1 MVGSANRIGPD
12 GADVARRLSWIPGAT
27 LRPAT
32 LRLWRWIA
40 AVTAIALYCGLSL
53 QLTGTL
59 APWANLTDL
68 GALVR
73 PAPTPALA
81 ALRNTLSQLA
91 NRTNVAPAYAEDL
104 AAATAFYN
112 AHGGPLLWVTEG
124 GISERGNAVIAE
136 IRKADDWGLRARD
149 FALPQLPAGA
159 ISPAAA
165 AAAEIELTFAALK
178 YARYARGGRLGD
190 PSSIS
195 KLLDYTPPVRRPK
208 DVLTDIAASATP
220 DAYLRSLHP
229 QHEQFEALRQLLLK
243 LRGRGAGDA
252 ETAYP
257 GKSQTALPQLVRS
270 ETPGAETTSSVEPG
284 RENVD
289 RTVRL
294 GRILVNMER
303 WRWLPRDLGEF
314 HIWNNVPEFL
324 TRVVKKGE
332 TIHSDKVVAG
342 QPEWATPAFS
352 ADMKMIVFHPS
363 WGVPDGIKRKELLP
377 LVLNS
382 SRGDLLGLFT
392 GAQSS
397 RAVLEQHKLQT
408 YYQGRPIDPNQVD
421 WSTANIGAYEFRQP
435 PGPTNV
441 LGTIKFMFP
450 NKHDVYM
457 HDTPE
462 RDLFARTF
470 RGLSHGCMRVA
481 DPRRLAAVLLAR
493 DKGWPEQQVASLLN
507 GQTREVELSTRIPV
521 HMTYFTAMVDRQG
534 NLRTFADLY
543 GLDTPMG
550 AILSGNRVRFV
561 TPRYD
566 DEIKAVRAR
575 QRPPGTSG
583 SPPRS
588 TLVEAIS
595 NIFSP

>member
-1 MVGSANRIGPD
+1 
-12 GADVARRLSWIPGAT
+12 

-32 LRLWRWIA
+32 LTVWCWILA
-40 AVTAIALYCGLSL
+40 ITAVALLAGLSL
-53 QLTGTL
+53 HLTGTL
-59 APWANLTDL
+59 APGVNLADL
-68 GALVR
+68 GTLVR
-73 PAPTPALA
+73 PAPGPALV
-81 ALRNTLSQLA
+81 ALRQTLSQLA
-91 NRTNVAPAYAEDL
+91 GRTNVATAYSEDL
-104 AAATAFYN
+104 AAASAFYN
-112 AHGGPLLWVTEG
+112 AHSGPLLWVTESG
-124 GISERGNAVIAE
+124 MTARGNSVLAE
-136 IRKADDWGLRARD
+136 IRNAEDWGLRARD
-149 FALPQLPAGA
+149 FAVPQLPAGA
-159 ISPAAA
+159 ISPETA

-178 YARYARGGRLGD
+178 YARYARGGRFGD
-190 PSSIS
+190 PASIS
-195 KLLDYTPPVRRPK
+195 KLLDYTPPVLRPK
-208 DVLTDIAASATP
+208 QVLTDIAASAAP
-220 DAYLRSLHP
+220 DVYLRSLHP
-229 QHEQFEALRQLLLK
+229 QHEQFEGLRRLLLK
-243 LRGRGAGDA
+243 LRGRGAGDEEIA
-252 ETAYP
+252 NG
-257 GKSQTALPQLVRS
+257 GKGQTALSQPVRS
-270 ETPGAETTSSVEPG
+270 ETPGSEATASADPG
-284 RENVD
+284 RESAE

-303 WRWLPRDLGEF
+303 WRWLPADLGDF
-314 HIWNNVPEFL
+314 YVWNNVPEFL

-342 QPEWATPAFS
+342 QPEWPTPAFS

-377 LVLNS
+377 LLLNS

-408 YYQGRPIDPNQVD
+408 YYQGRPVDPNQVD
-421 WSTANIGAYEFRQP
+421 WSSANIGAYEFRQP

-441 LGTIKFMFP
+441 LGAIKFMFP

-543 GLDTPMG
+543 GLDTRMG
-550 AILSGNRVRFV
+550 AILFGNRVPFV

-566 DEIKAVRAR
+566 DEIKAVRAG